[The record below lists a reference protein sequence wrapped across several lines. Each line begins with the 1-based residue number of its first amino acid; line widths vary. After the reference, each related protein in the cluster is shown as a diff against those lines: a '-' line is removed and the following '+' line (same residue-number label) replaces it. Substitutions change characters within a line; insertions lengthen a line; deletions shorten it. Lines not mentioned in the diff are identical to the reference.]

1 MVAKKRSVDFILKRK
16 LKFYTKEIFKFFN
29 LIIIAIAIIAGIIMV
44 KYKPIYE
51 VKLSGEEIG
60 YVENKQKFES
70 TIVAQIQNYQSKN
83 VCDVTI
89 AEEPE
94 YALKLVSRNQE
105 TNEDEIIINM
115 QKDMIMTYQYFEIHM
130 NQEKIDAVD
139 TLAQAEEIA
148 TELKQQDSTLDIQ
161 IVERETQNETELQTN
176 TLEGAKANAYQKLNR
191 VQEEKKKEEKMT
203 VNGIK
208 LAVLPVEGT
217 ITSRYGVSSRIRSS
231 DHTGLDIGVA
241 KGTPIKAVASGTVTA
256 AQYTGAYGNLVKID
270 HGNGVETWYAHTNTM
285 KVTVGQTVQAGDII
299 ATVGTTGN
307 STGPHLHL
315 EIRINGVHVDPQR
328 YMYS

>member
-176 TLEGAKANAYQKLNR
+176 TLEGAKANAYDSQW
-191 VQEEKKKEEKMT
+191 
-203 VNGIK
+203 
-208 LAVLPVEGT
+208 
-217 ITSRYGVSSRIRSS
+217 
-231 DHTGLDIGVA
+231 H
-241 KGTPIKAVASGTVTA
+241 
-256 AQYTGAYGNLVKID
+256 
-270 HGNGVETWYAHTNTM
+270 
-285 KVTVGQTVQAGDII
+285 
-299 ATVGTTGN
+299 
-307 STGPHLHL
+307 
-315 EIRINGVHVDPQR
+315 
-328 YMYS
+328 